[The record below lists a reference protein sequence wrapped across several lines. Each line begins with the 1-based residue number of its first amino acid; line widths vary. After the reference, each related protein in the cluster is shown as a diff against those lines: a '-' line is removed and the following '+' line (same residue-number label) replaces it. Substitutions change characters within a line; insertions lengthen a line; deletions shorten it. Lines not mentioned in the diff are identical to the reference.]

1 MNALQKVMS
10 AKTVAKAIF
19 YFLIAIPVTYAT
31 ICLFMFTVSITF
43 LGVGQ
48 PISIEPFKSF
58 QRYWYFEG
66 ARNNWAFVD
75 GCSKPD
81 PELLYT
87 ANEGTCTF
95 YNTEFHTAITQTEL
109 GRKTPAVLKNMN
121 SSSLV
126 VLGDSMAF
134 GWGVEDDETFSNH
147 LKTLLQ
153 KKVFNFG
160 VPSYATER
168 ELKLFERNF
177 KLLEKIDT
185 VIIQYAPSDFTENAL
200 FTRPEALEKKRK
212 RFEQKFYASKNQTPK
227 VYTLHVF
234 RDLKIS
240 LTMPINLIRDTLKA
254 DATDFTDHHEHLVKI
269 LKPTLEKHKEINFV
283 LTYLSRFNAVN
294 FSNFPV
300 GKSDSFENL
309 YYFEPSLNDQ
319 LFFIID
325 DHLNAAGHKEF
336 SRQMSLFLS
345 KNNL

>member
-87 ANEGTCTF
+87 AFEGTCTF
-95 YNTEFHTAITQTEL
+95 YNSVFHSAITKPEL

-153 KKVFNFG
+153 KKVFNFACQ
-160 VPSYATER
+160 VTQPSE
-168 ELKLFERNF
+168 
-177 KLLEKIDT
+177 
-185 VIIQYAPSDFTENAL
+185 S
-200 FTRPEALEKKRK
+200 
-212 RFEQKFYASKNQTPK
+212 
-227 VYTLHVF
+227 
-234 RDLKIS
+234 
-240 LTMPINLIRDTLKA
+240 
-254 DATDFTDHHEHLVKI
+254 
-269 LKPTLEKHKEINFV
+269 
-283 LTYLSRFNAVN
+283 
-294 FSNFPV
+294 
-300 GKSDSFENL
+300 
-309 YYFEPSLNDQ
+309 
-319 LFFIID
+319 
-325 DHLNAAGHKEF
+325 
-336 SRQMSLFLS
+336 
-345 KNNL
+345 

>member
-1 MNALQKVMS
+1 M
-10 AKTVAKAIF
+10 
-19 YFLIAIPVTYAT
+19 
-31 ICLFMFTVSITF
+31 
-43 LGVGQ
+43 
-48 PISIEPFKSF
+48 
-58 QRYWYFEG
+58 
-66 ARNNWAFVD
+66 
-75 GCSKPD
+75 
-81 PELLYT
+81 
-87 ANEGTCTF
+87 
-95 YNTEFHTAITQTEL
+95 
-109 GRKTPAVLKNMN
+109 
-121 SSSLV
+121 
-126 VLGDSMAF
+126 
-134 GWGVEDDETFSNH
+134 
-147 LKTLLQ
+147 
-153 KKVFNFG
+153 
-160 VPSYATER
+160 PSYATER

-177 KLLEKIDT
+177 KLLGKIDT

-227 VYTLHVF
+227 VYTLHRFF

-319 LFFIID
+319 LF
-325 DHLNAAGHKEF
+325 
-336 SRQMSLFLS
+336 S
-345 KNNL
+345 